1 MKIAICDDDKN
12 CIEDVVNLIDEYS
25 NENSINFE
33 KYIYSSSKEVIEN
46 NENYDIAVLDV
57 EMPGVDGI
65 ELEIDLDK
73 EKMTLF
79 TSFKRSVYRDFVD
92 VYLYEY
98 DVDISNLILQK
109 EEVNA
114 AAWLTKQKIHQM
126 ISSGEFVNIVNSQ
139 YVLNLLYS

>member
-139 YVLNLLYS
+139 YVLKLL

>member
-1 MKIAICDDDKN
+1 MKIAIFDDDKN

-73 EKMTLF
+73 EKMKLF

-92 VYLYEY
+92 VYLCEC
-98 DVDISNLILQK
+98 DVDTSNLILQK
-109 EEVNA
+109 EKVNA

-139 YVLNLLYS
+139 YVLKLL

>member
-79 TSFKRSVYRDFVD
+79 ISFKRSVYRDFVD
-92 VYLYEY
+92 VYLCEC
-98 DVDISNLILQK
+98 DVDTSNLIL
-109 EEVNA
+109 
-114 AAWLTKQKIHQM
+114 
-126 ISSGEFVNIVNSQ
+126 
-139 YVLNLLYS
+139 